1 MFSSDLG
8 INASRGQRHEH
19 VAMFVERRVGVDRT
33 IPLILGIA
41 VALCFLLALA
51 SLVFSEADAMAQCQA
66 QHSFATCHVAVV
78 G

>member
-1 MFSSDLG
+1 
-8 INASRGQRHEH
+8 
-19 VAMFVERRVGVDRT
+19 
-33 IPLILGIA
+33 
-41 VALCFLLALA
+41 LA